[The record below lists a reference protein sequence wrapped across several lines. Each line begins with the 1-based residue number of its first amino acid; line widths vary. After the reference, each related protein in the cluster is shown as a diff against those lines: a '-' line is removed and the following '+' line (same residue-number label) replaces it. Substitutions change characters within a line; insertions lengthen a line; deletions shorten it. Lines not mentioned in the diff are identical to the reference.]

1 MPDMEYAN
9 QILMLGRGLA
19 KLATNHPAQPYVGLN
34 SMVIPHAAKDL
45 YERGY
50 RYHPEL
56 ATKDVEIDAPQTD
69 TGAGT
74 RRMMDA
80 HTALMS
86 WLKERDP
93 ALHARVTAAQNDPM
107 QSALLLAEIHR
118 EHPEVIS
125 KGNELMAQMAA
136 QT

>member
-19 KLATNHPAQPYVGLN
+19 KLATNHPGQPYVGLN
-34 SMVIPHAAKDL
+34 AMVIPHAAKDL

-50 RYHPEL
+50 RFHPEL
-56 ATKDVEIDAPQTD
+56 ATKGVEQDVPQED
-69 TGAGT
+69 TSAGN

-80 HTALMS
+80 RAALMS
-86 WLKERDP
+86 WLKQQDP
-93 ALHARVTAAQNDPM
+93 TLHARVTAAQNDPM

-118 EHPEVIS
+118 EHPEIIA
-125 KGNELMAQMAA
+125 KGHELMAQMAA
-136 QT
+136 ES